1 MIVDVIKHCFPV
13 AASAVEQRSDEINKL
28 NVFPV
33 PDGDTGTNMSLTL
46 KTVVTEII
54 NLPPRASM
62 KKAAEAITHGSLMGA
77 RGNSGVITSQI
88 LRGLAEGL
96 MSAKHDPITTE
107 ELALAWRNAKKV
119 AYKAVRKPV
128 QGTILTVVSDV
139 SDKADELA
147 RKKVPLDTALNELV
161 KKSYEAVAR
170 TPDLLPVLKENGVV
184 DSGAFGFAI
193 FVEAFVNAYLGN
205 ETTTS
210 FDPSIASTADAKELV
225 NAHVHIQV
233 NEDWEGS
240 QYRYCTEFL
249 FKANN
254 KNFNEK
260 RNLNY
265 LASQGD
271 CELLVGKNPDYKI
284 HVHTNEPDKVLN
296 HMLKQGQVFEVFIH
310 NMDLEAKDRT
320 ESIAAEQEADAL
332 GAKKRGTSGGT
343 KDKAAGFAEGTHA
356 TKGGASG
363 LVQKQGKAKKGPRV
377 PRAFVAVCAGS
388 GEAEILRSLGVDI
401 IVQGGQT
408 MNPSTADLVQAIE
421 EAHAKEVVVFPNNSN
436 VRMAAE
442 AAASAVKGTKVGVVS
457 TKTVPQAFSAMFVNE
472 PDLPLSDLLGAM
484 EVAAG
489 EVRGGEVTT
498 AVRDSKAADNSRI
511 KKGDIIGIEDDDICV
526 VGKTVDQVTLEL
538 IKKMQTDDEGDTLT
552 LLAGADMDDA
562 HYKKLV
568 AAIERAFPDLEV
580 DAQRGEQPLYPI
592 IFSIE

>member
-1 MIVDVIKHCFPV
+1 MIVDVIKHCFPL
-13 AASAVEQRSDEINKL
+13 AASAVGERSDEINKL

-54 NLPPRASM
+54 KLPPRATM
-62 KKAAEAITHGSLMGA
+62 KKMAEAITHGSLMGA

-139 SDKADELA
+139 SDKADDLA
-147 RKKVPLDTALNELV
+147 RKKIPLTTALEELV
-161 KKSYEAVAR
+161 KEAYEAVAR

-205 ETTTS
+205 EVATS
-210 FDPSIASTADAKELV
+210 FDPTVSTTADAKELV

-260 RNLNY
+260 RNLNF

-296 HMLKQGQVFEVFIH
+296 HMLKQGQIFEVFIH

-320 ESIAAEQEADAL
+320 ESIAADQETDAL
-332 GAKKRGTSGGT
+332 GGKKHRSSGAAKA
-343 KDKAAGFAEGTHA
+343 KADGSA
-356 TKGGASG
+356 GGAKSANDATFGSG
-363 LVQKQGKAKKGPRV
+363 QKHAKIKKAPKIPRG
-377 PRAFVAVCAGS
+377 FVAVCAGS
-388 GEAEILRSLGVDI
+388 GEADILRSLGVDT
-401 IVQGGQT
+401 IVEGGQT
-408 MNPSTADLVQAIE
+408 MNPSTADLLQAIE
-421 EAHAKEVVVFPNNSN
+421 ETNAKEVVILPNNSN

-442 AAASAVKGTKVGVVS
+442 AAASAVKGTKVGVVP

-472 PDLPLSDLLGAM
+472 PDLPLPDLLGAM

-489 EVRGGEVTT
+489 EVRDGEVTT
-498 AVRDSKAADNSRI
+498 AVRDSKAADNSKI
-511 KKGDIIGIEDDDICV
+511 KAGDIIGIENDEICV
-526 VGKTVDQVTLEL
+526 VGKTVDAVTLEL
-538 IKKMQTDDEGDTLT
+538 IKKMQTEDEGDTLT